1 MAIAIK
7 MLNLIVLVC
16 ICFAKTNG
24 CLFTEG
30 KILMFHAKH
39 SQVSHLVES
48 IGKNQAEDC
57 PLAWAPHNCEI
68 LVGEF
73 VRKSLQSASTV
84 NGLENLSIGNRFL
97 VIDACEEERIDK
109 YRAKVIIH
117 KPYATYEIM
126 VSPTTVTEFLVFV
139 IGSCLQLTAYSNSK
153 AGYAVQAFLSIS
165 TSQHCKAAFH
175 LTFRRPT
182 ELI

>member
-7 MLNLIVLVC
+7 MLSLVVLVC

-39 SQVSHLVES
+39 PQVSHMIEN
-48 IGKNQAEDC
+48 IRQNQIEDC
-57 PLAWAPHNCEI
+57 PLAWAPHNCEM

-73 VRKSLQSASTV
+73 VRKSLRSSSTV

-97 VIDACEEERIDK
+97 VIDTCEEERVDK
-109 YRAKVIIH
+109 YRAKVVIH
-117 KPYATYEIM
+117 KPYANYRARVRT
-126 VSPTTVTEFLVFV
+126 TTVQLV
-139 IGSCLQLTAYSNSK
+139 SCLQFTVLSYAK
-153 AGYAVQAFLSIS
+153 AGYASHAFLHIV
-165 TSQHCKAAFH
+165 
-175 LTFRRPT
+175 
-182 ELI
+182 